1 MSTLQTTY
9 IQKPGA
15 GTDAFAIPATD
26 GTAGQFLKT
35 DGNGAL
41 SFATVTDT
49 DTTGWTWDTTG
60 TTMTGSGFSV
70 DGIPSTAT
78 IIKFVFKNYSQS
90 TTGGNLRIR
99 LRTSG
104 GTQTSTYETVDA
116 YYGAGQS
123 GNTRSDGWYMNMG
136 ATSGTFDGGG
146 ELVYTGSN
154 SWWGDI
160 VNKRTIASAAYHF
173 RGIGIAD
180 INDTVTGI
188 SFDQTAGTMGG
199 GTMFVHYFEP

>member
-9 IQKPGA
+9 LQKPGA

-26 GTAGQFLKT
+26 GTAGQFLTT

-49 DTTGWTWDTTG
+49 TGWTWDTTG
-60 TTMTGSGFSV
+60 TAMTGTTINI

-78 IIKFVFKNYSQS
+78 IIKFVFKDYSQI
-90 TTGGNLRIR
+90 TTGGYLRVR
-99 LRTSG
+99 LRTSS
-104 GTQTSTYETVDA
+104 GTQTTTYETIDA
-116 YYGAGQS
+116 YYGGGMTGVS
-123 GNTRSDGWYMNMG
+123 WSDGWRLNMG
-136 ATSGTFDGGG
+136 ATSGTFDGEG
-146 ELVYTGSN
+146 ELVYTTGN
-154 SWWGDI
+154 SWWGETI
-160 VNKRTIASAAYHF
+160 HKRTLAASNYHF
-173 RGIGIAD
+173 ASIGIAD

-188 SFDQTAGTMGG
+188 SFDQTAGSMGG